1 VNTAAVKN
9 PQLIKEGAQLFGSQ
23 CIVLAVDAKRCGTHR
38 WEVYV
43 NGGRTPT
50 GLDAL
55 DWIRKAVDLGAG
67 EILLTSMD
75 ADGTQDGYDLELTRT
90 VSEAVPV
97 PVIASGGAG
106 TLEHFYQVLT
116 EGKADAVLAAS
127 VFHYRK
133 FTIKQVKEYLQAK
146 GVEVRMS

>member
-1 VNTAAVKN
+1 
-9 PQLIKEGAQLFGSQ
+9 
-23 CIVLAVDAKRCGTHR
+23 
-38 WEVYV
+38 
-43 NGGRTPT
+43 
-50 GLDAL
+50 
-55 DWIRKAVDLGAG
+55 
-67 EILLTSMD
+67 MD
-75 ADGTQDGYDLELTRT
+75 ADGTQNGYDLELTRA
-90 VSEAVPV
+90 VSEMVPV